1 MIDFNIFGDL
11 KTIKLT
17 EFLNK
22 PTSLTRGQ
30 LEASKELWV
39 SADKKIR
46 TGVWECTE
54 GQFTADRSKI
64 AEYCHIISGAALIEN
79 EDESKWVKLIH
90 EWYKDGYSL
99 QEIIDDLM
107 NNGVLTRRGKPIWS
121 SVSLFKLIQNTHY
134 DGYWTYTD
142 KKSGETIKVSCP
154 RLVDPQTIREVK
166 KSREGRSYG
175 KGGTSRTSTSVTKY
189 TYLLSKILICGDC
202 GSPYYGNYSEKR
214 VSYYHCSQKTN
225 KYRDRQVKKLNCS
238 KKEML
243 D

>member
-64 AEYCHIISGAALIEN
+64 AEYCHIIFGAALIEN
-79 EDESKWVKLIH
+79 EDDYTSRMIEA
-90 EWYKDGYSL
+90 G
-99 QEIIDDLM
+99 DLL
-107 NNGVLTRRGKPIWS
+107 VLPRGWRGKWTITKRMR
-121 SVSLFKLIQNTHY
+121 KLYI
-134 DGYWTYTD
+134 
-142 KKSGETIKVSCP
+142 
-154 RLVDPQTIREVK
+154 
-166 KSREGRSYG
+166 
-175 KGGTSRTSTSVTKY
+175 
-189 TYLLSKILICGDC
+189 LSN
-202 GSPYYGNYSEKR
+202 S
-214 VSYYHCSQKTN
+214 
-225 KYRDRQVKKLNCS
+225 
-238 KKEML
+238 
-243 D
+243 